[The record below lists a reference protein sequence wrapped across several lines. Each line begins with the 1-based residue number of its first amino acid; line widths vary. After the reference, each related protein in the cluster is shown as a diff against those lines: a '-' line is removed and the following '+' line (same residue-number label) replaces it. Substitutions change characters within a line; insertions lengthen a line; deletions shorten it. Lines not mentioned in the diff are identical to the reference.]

1 MLMRCLMFLVLLL
14 ASGCGEGYV
23 APQAATRVEFA
34 SPADLDG
41 AFSAIKAHIR
51 GQGFV
56 HIANEPAPAF
66 MLENLSSAMCWR
78 TLHAKHF
85 WRDRGG
91 LFDREQARIFI
102 TPYPDASADYQAYNG
117 YSDAQP
123 HWPFLEIHISES
135 RPDGFSA
142 GTLQFYDGL
151 VQSLS
156 SPNTTIVNLA
166 SPRAGSPEVYKRYV
180 LSGLAQLV
188 VWWLVTWGISIAI
201 IGRIATWLLGFFDW
215 SRRVRRLAF
224 VMVGGLLATPFPV
237 PTMFVTLLLP
247 SMLVFWTPELDAE
260 LSRQSGLIVA
270 AMFVT
275 SFALSSV
282 AAIVFIREQK
292 QRSVTSPQESG

>member
-1 MLMRCLMFLVLLL
+1 MRWLLL
-14 ASGCGEGYV
+14 IFALFAAGCGEGYV
-23 APQAATRVEFA
+23 MPQAATRVEFA
-34 SPADLDG
+34 SSADLDT
-41 AFSAIKAHIR
+41 AFAATKAYIL
-51 GQGFV
+51 GQGFEQ
-56 HIANEPAPAF
+56 IADEPPPEF
-66 MLENLSSAMCWR
+66 MLENKSSAMRWR
-78 TLHAKHF
+78 TLHAKYF
-85 WRDRGG
+85 WRDRGS

-166 SPRAGSPEVYKRYV
+166 SPRTGSPEVYKQYV

-188 VWWLVTWGISIAI
+188 VWWLVAWCISLAI
-201 IGRIATWLLGFFDW
+201 IGRIATWLFGFFDW

-224 VMVGGLLATPFPV
+224 VVVGGLLATPLPV

-247 SMLVFWTPELDAE
+247 NMLVFWAPELYAE

-275 SFALSSV
+275 SFALSGV
-282 AAIVFIREQK
+282 AAIVFIRKRK
-292 QRSVTSPQESG
+292 QRSLTSP